1 MASRPGGLRALLA
14 NAVSAAGKSTEH
26 GRLTDRLGTSRV
38 LLGTVAALCVLSIL
52 TGHMTLA
59 GAAIMLGGVSAILTI
74 AKLGRRT
81 EGERSAGGSSIRQ
94 STIAPNTSPAASIWR
109 QLVAALPEPM
119 AIADPAGRLIAVNS
133 AMLVLYPRL
142 AVGAP
147 VSNVVRHPELLDAMD
162 DARTTGERQSV
173 EIEDRVPVR
182 RRLIATVTPLDAGS
196 DPMGPAVALVIRDV
210 SEEERLAQMRADFI
224 ANASHELRTPL
235 ASLRG
240 FVETLQGPA
249 RNDEAARQRFLAI
262 MATQAARMTRLIDD
276 LLSLSRIEMRAHV
289 PPKGT
294 VDLNEVAAFVR
305 QSLEPVAEAALI
317 DVKLEV
323 APGDAIVRGDR
334 DELVQVLQ
342 NLVHNAIR
350 YGRDG
355 GHVTVRVR
363 DNGSIAGRPRVAVE
377 VEDDGQG
384 IPVEH
389 LPRLT
394 ERFYRVSA
402 AVSREKGGTGLGLA
416 IVKNIVNRHRGE
428 LRIESEVGRG
438 STFTVLLDRIEPSQP
453 NIVVSEHRLDMS

>member
-1 MASRPGGLRALLA
+1 LASRPGGLKALLA
-14 NAVSAAGKSTEH
+14 DALSAAGKTAEQ
-26 GRLTDRLGTSRV
+26 GRFTDRLGTSRV

-59 GAAIMLGGVSAILTI
+59 GAAIVLGGVSAVLMI

-81 EGERSAGGSSIRQ
+81 EGERSAGGSSIRP
-94 STIAPNTSPAASIWR
+94 STLAPGALSASLWR

-119 AIADPAGRLIAVNS
+119 AIADPVGRLIAVNP

-162 DARTTGERQSV
+162 DARTTGERQTV

-182 RRLIATVTPLDAGS
+182 RRLIATVTPLDAGA
-196 DPMGPAVALVIRDV
+196 DPMGPAVALVVRDV

-289 PPKGT
+289 PPNGT

-305 QSLEPVAEAALI
+305 QSLEPVAEAASI
-317 DVKLEV
+317 DVKLEAASGE
-323 APGDAIVRGDR
+323 APVRGDR

-363 DNGSIAGRPRVAVE
+363 QDGAIAGRPRIAVE

-384 IPVEH
+384 IPAEH

-416 IVKNIVNRHRGE
+416 IVKNIINRHRGE

-438 STFTVLLDRIEPSQP
+438 STFTVLLDRIEPAQSRNTVPKQ
-453 NIVVSEHRLDMS
+453 NIELS

>member
-1 MASRPGGLRALLA
+1 L
-14 NAVSAAGKSTEH
+14 
-26 GRLTDRLGTSRV
+26 
-38 LLGTVAALCVLSIL
+38 
-52 TGHMTLA
+52 
-59 GAAIMLGGVSAILTI
+59 
-74 AKLGRRT
+74 
-81 EGERSAGGSSIRQ
+81 
-94 STIAPNTSPAASIWR
+94 
-109 QLVAALPEPM
+109 
-119 AIADPAGRLIAVNS
+119 
-133 AMLVLYPRL
+133 LVLFPRL
-142 AVGAP
+142 VVGAP

-162 DARTTGERQSV
+162 DARTTSERQTV

-196 DPMGPAVALVIRDV
+196 DPSGPSIALVIRDV

-289 PPKGT
+289 PPQGV
-294 VDLNEVAAFVR
+294 VDLNEVVGFVR
-305 QSLEPVAEAALI
+305 QSLEPVAEAASI
-317 DVKLEV
+317 DVKLSMSSG
-323 APGDAIVRGDR
+323 AATVRGDR
-334 DELVQVLQ
+334 DELVQVFQ
-342 NLVHNAIR
+342 NLIHNAIR
-350 YGRDG
+350 YGREG
-355 GHVTVRVR
+355 GHVHVRVLDDR
-363 DNGSIAGRPRVAVE
+363 TIAGRPRISVAVE
-377 VEDDGQG
+377 DNGQG
-384 IPVEH
+384 IPAEH

-416 IVKNIVNRHRGE
+416 IVKNIINRHRGE

-438 STFTVLLDRIEPSQP
+438 STFTVSMDRAEPAISKNSNSNQSL
-453 NIVVSEHRLDMS
+453 ILS

>member
-1 MASRPGGLRALLA
+1 MATRPGRFRALLA
-14 NAVSAAGKSTEH
+14 EAAGVAGLGAQS
-26 GRLTDRLGTSRV
+26 GRFANRLGRSRV
-38 LLGTVAALCVLSIL
+38 LLGTVASLCVLGIL
-52 TGHMTLA
+52 TGQMTLA
-59 GAAIMLGGVSAILTI
+59 GAALVLGGFFAVLAVKWYGSRSESELSSGGAP
-74 AKLGRRT
+74 GRRMAVA
-81 EGERSAGGSSIRQ
+81 SA
-94 STIAPNTSPAASIWR
+94 APAASIWR

-119 AIADPAGRLIAVNS
+119 AIADPAGRLIAVNPP
-133 AMLVLYPRL
+133 MLVLFPRL
-142 AVGAP
+142 VVGAP

-162 DARTTGERQSV
+162 DARTTSERQTV

-196 DPMGPAVALVIRDV
+196 DPSGPSIALVIRDV

-289 PPKGT
+289 PPQGV
-294 VDLNEVAAFVR
+294 VDLNEVVGFVR
-305 QSLEPVAEAALI
+305 QSLEPVAEAASI
-317 DVKLEV
+317 DVKLSMSSG
-323 APGDAIVRGDR
+323 AATVRGDR
-334 DELVQVLQ
+334 DELVQVFQ
-342 NLVHNAIR
+342 NLIHNAIR
-350 YGRDG
+350 YGREG
-355 GHVTVRVR
+355 GHVHVRVLDDR
-363 DNGSIAGRPRVAVE
+363 TIAGRPRISVA

-384 IPVEH
+384 IPAEH

-416 IVKNIVNRHRGE
+416 IVKNIINRHRGE

-438 STFTVLLDRIEPSQP
+438 STFTVSMDRAEPA
-453 NIVVSEHRLDMS
+453 VSKNSNLNQSLILS